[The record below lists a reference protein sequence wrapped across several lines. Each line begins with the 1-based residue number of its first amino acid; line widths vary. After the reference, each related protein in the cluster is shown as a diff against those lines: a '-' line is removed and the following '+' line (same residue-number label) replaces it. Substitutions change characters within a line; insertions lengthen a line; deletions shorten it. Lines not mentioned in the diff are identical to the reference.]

1 MCGDVWL
8 SKIFRLISVV
18 VIIAFMTSGCIDQGS
33 VTVKEFDEKI
43 KNIGDISTLKK
54 EDAKGLEDLYKINKV
69 ELTDFALYTSKY
81 KDNPEEILVL
91 KVKYLSSINEL
102 RYKIQKRLNERANDF
117 KGSSPEKYK
126 LIKNS
131 LLQDRQN
138 FIIFVISKDK
148 SKVEKAFDKMVKN

>member
-1 MCGDVWL
+1 M

-18 VIIAFMTSGCIDQGS
+18 VIIIFMTSGCIDQGS

-69 ELTDFALYTSKY
+69 ELTDFALYTSKS